1 MWNQKRGIIMN
12 KTFKKY
18 SLIWIIC
25 ITLFNVVAFVTPC
38 ANNGVSKFSG
48 SFWIGYIFI
57 TIAFLG
63 NLGCSHLVFKSKNL
77 KKLFYNIP
85 LIRISSIGLFV
96 MLIFGGLAMVISGFP
111 IWISVIVCFAVL
123 AFTAIGI
130 ISSFQTADTVESI
143 DTKIKTNTEFIRI
156 YTMRAENLIVRA
168 KTDDLRKLC
177 EKVYKA
183 FRYSDPIS
191 NEKIIYIEKEI
202 EKIFNQFETAA
213 STEDIDNC
221 LTIADKL
228 IVLISERNNAVKL
241 YK

>member
-1 MWNQKRGIIMN
+1 MN

-96 MLIFGGLAMVISGFP
+96 MLILGGLAMAITGFP
-111 IWISVIVCFAVL
+111 VWISVILCFAVL

-130 ISSFQTADTVESI
+130 ISSSQAAVTVENI
-143 DTKIKTNTEFIRI
+143 DNQIKTNTEFIKNS
-156 YTMRAENLIVRA
+156 TMRAENLIGCA
-168 KTDDLRKLC
+168 KTDDSRKLC

-191 NEKIIYIEKEI
+191 NEKIISIEKEI
-202 EKIFNQFETAA
+202 EEFLNQFETAV
-213 STEDIDNC
+213 STDDIDNC
-221 LTIADKL
+221 LIIVDKL